1 MTAQLVTDALMMAI
15 WLHRA
20 ILQHSAQTLGYLS
33 PVEFE
38 RKVGLA

>member
-1 MTAQLVTDALMMAI
+1 MATGLYVLHDGSVLVA
-15 WLHRA
+15 
-20 ILQHSAQTLGYLS
+20 YLS